1 MLRLRDVARGGDG
14 RLGHL
19 YFYYCHT
26 NHYYYFRGM
35 RPLGGTASLQVWA
48 FPAGWEGLPALPAK
62 WAAGTPI
69 SQVCRL
75 QIRTP
80 ETLKFDT
87 LRTIFVQFVHNH
99 TLAGHVGQFRSQW
112 HESWPSRDAACKTP
126 RGSSTA
132 YVSATVMGMQIV
144 YPSVLLRRPSAA
156 TCRTLSR
163 GSCNL

>member
-1 MLRLRDVARGGDG
+1 MHFWACDKFSKLGRVPVAGVVSLKLG
-14 RLGHL
+14 R
-19 YFYYCHT
+19 CASP
-26 NHYYYFRGM
+26 R
-35 RPLGGTASLQVWA
+35 RSGTASLQVWA

-69 SQVCRL
+69 SQVCLL

-80 ETLKFDT
+80 ETLNFDT

-132 YVSATVMGMQIV
+132 YVSATVMGMQIA